1 MKTININ
8 RLCFLLVIWIYSS
21 LISIAQNQ
29 KRLLVEKV
37 HGTTSAKTVPALLD
51 KEGVKW
57 QSISAANWPSYPYKP
72 DVQFRISH
80 TGKSILL
87 QYKVKEDG
95 IRAMTGKDFGSV
107 WRDSCVEFFVAPDGD
122 SCYYNI
128 ECNCIG
134 YILIEYG
141 PADKRS
147 RAEQKVANMIKRW
160 SSLGHSVFDTRKE
173 ETEWTASLIIPAKAL
188 FKHNIKKLDGIK
200 MRGNFY
206 KCGNQLPKPHFLSWN
221 PILTDKVQF
230 HCPEFFG
237 ELDFE

>member
-8 RLCFLLVIWIYSS
+8 RLCFLLIIWICSS
-21 LISIAQNQ
+21 LLSIAQNPR
-29 KRLLVEKV
+29 RLLVEKI
-37 HGTTSAKTVPALLD
+37 HGTSSAKAVPALLD

-57 QSISAANWPSYPYKP
+57 HSISVANWPSYPYKP
-72 DVQFRISH
+72 DVQFRIAH

-160 SSLGHSVFDTRKE
+160 SSLGHSVFDTRK
-173 ETEWTASLIIPAKAL
+173 
-188 FKHNIKKLDGIK
+188 
-200 MRGNFY
+200 
-206 KCGNQLPKPHFLSWN
+206 
-221 PILTDKVQF
+221 
-230 HCPEFFG
+230 
-237 ELDFE
+237 